1 MSDSLSEKSMS
12 DYVPCCLSTHTI
24 SIKNVVPD
32 SGAYV
37 VRCSLRLR
45 LFTVLFA
52 LVATRHFGV
61 LVKGGLGY
69 WMFGG
74 SELGW
79 DGSSGESR
87 FKCNQRGGSRMKIA
101 RIRCSAN
108 PPWGRSGARK
118 QRFVE
123 GLDRPSIELRQRCAQ
138 TCLSV

>member
-1 MSDSLSEKSMS
+1 MRDSLSEKSMS

-61 LVKGGLGY
+61 LGKGGTWVLDVRGIRVG
-69 WMFGG
+69 M
-74 SELGW
+74 GW
-79 DGSSGESR
+79 KQWGIEVQVQS
-87 FKCNQRGGSRMKIA
+87 A
-101 RIRCSAN
+101 RWKSDENSAN
-108 PPWGRSGARK
+108 
-118 QRFVE
+118 
-123 GLDRPSIELRQRCAQ
+123 
-138 TCLSV
+138 